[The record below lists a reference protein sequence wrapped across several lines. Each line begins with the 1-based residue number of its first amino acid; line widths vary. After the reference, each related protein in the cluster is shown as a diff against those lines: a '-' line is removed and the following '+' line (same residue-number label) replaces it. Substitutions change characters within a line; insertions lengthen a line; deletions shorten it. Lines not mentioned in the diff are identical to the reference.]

1 MTLTSGSSE
10 SSSAQVSVHERPLI
24 YPSELEKLNN
34 GDDMGNAICLCF
46 GYPPLKAK
54 FTLSF
59 NTKKYSLSDKAFEL
73 GKETPFD
80 CKEIE
85 YDINTT
91 SDNIEKTLGSQM
103 SEQSMEQDSLET
115 ANNGIDNNNN
125 NKFERLKRNLSEI
138 LALLTDEQLEELESI
153 LSILE
158 QDFSMSNI
166 KFLSAFL
173 RKIDEV
179 AQESENISLSLLID
193 KFNVFYQNEILK
205 QIEEE
210 MSDENSR
217 S

>member
-1 MTLTSGSSE
+1 
-10 SSSAQVSVHERPLI
+10 
-24 YPSELEKLNN
+24 
-34 GDDMGNAICLCF
+34 
-46 GYPPLKAK
+46 
-54 FTLSF
+54 
-59 NTKKYSLSDKAFEL
+59 
-73 GKETPFD
+73 
-80 CKEIE
+80 
-85 YDINTT
+85 
-91 SDNIEKTLGSQM
+91 
-103 SEQSMEQDSLET
+103 MEQDSLET

-138 LALLTDEQLEELESI
+138 LALLTDEQLEELDSI
-153 LSILE
+153 LSILQ
-158 QDFSMSNI
+158 QDLSMSNI

-210 MSDENSR
+210 MSDENGR